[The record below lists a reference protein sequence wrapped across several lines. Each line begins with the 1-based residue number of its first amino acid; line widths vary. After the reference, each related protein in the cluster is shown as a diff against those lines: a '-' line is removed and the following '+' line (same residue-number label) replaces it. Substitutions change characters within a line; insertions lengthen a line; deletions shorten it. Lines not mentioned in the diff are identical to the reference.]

1 MPTPPLRSLLS
12 VLTALALTACAGLKY
27 IPPTTSVTGIDFT
40 PYTAQGFMIT
50 PEMYRGDYESV
61 GVINVVM
68 HAEGKLETDPKTGI
82 TGWHFSALRVEN
94 VVQEAHRRAVAM
106 GADAIVNFDV
116 KSAPEVVKT
125 VVVPG
130 IEATGFAIKR
140 TSTVR

>member
-1 MPTPPLRSLLS
+1 MSTTKSRLLLS
-12 VLTALALTACAGLKY
+12 FLVAIGLTACAGLKY
-27 IPPTTSVTGIDFT
+27 IPPTTSITGIDFT

-61 GVINVVM
+61 GVINVIM
-68 HAEGKLETDPKTGI
+68 HAEGRLETDPKTGI
-82 TGWHFSALRVEN
+82 TGWHFSTLHVDD
-94 VVQEAHRRAVAM
+94 VVKEAHQRAVAM

-116 KSAPEVVKT
+116 KAAPEVVQT

-140 TSTVR
+140 KSSVR